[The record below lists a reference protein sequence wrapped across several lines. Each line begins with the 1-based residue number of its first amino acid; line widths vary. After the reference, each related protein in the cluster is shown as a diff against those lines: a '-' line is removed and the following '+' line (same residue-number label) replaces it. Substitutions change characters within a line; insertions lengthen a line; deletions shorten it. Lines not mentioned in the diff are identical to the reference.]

1 MANKLLS
8 IAVVGH
14 TNAGKTSLLR
24 TLTRNKRFGE
34 ISPRNSTTKYVS
46 KTSVNIGGESRLNL
60 FDTPGFEDSN
70 AFREYVRQF
79 EGSSSRQAALKEFLS
94 SPEAIGIYEQ
104 QAKVVRTL
112 LDEIDV
118 VFYVIDCTEEPL
130 PKYLCELD
138 VLAMC
143 GRPVLPVLNFVS
155 NNETYADF
163 WSATLADRGL
173 HIKVSFDAVAP
184 KFGSE
189 PTLYKKLG
197 ALLEDRQKELDD
209 IAAGLAEESKTRR
222 MAGLTSIAGL
232 LVDAAA
238 YRAEIRN
245 DDEKGKRAQAMR
257 MQDQLRQAEQS
268 CVETLLQIF
277 GFDRDDLADTDLSV
291 MCSSAEDDLFNPENF
306 KAASTRLGFGALIG
320 SAIGVGIDIALVGIS
335 LGAGAV
341 VGGAI
346 GGAIAS
352 YAKELYAWG
361 RSKYLGLVFF
371 IFDDVTLA
379 ILMERQ
385 LQLLTALQHR
395 THASLVPLT
404 RDSRGYGKNAWREV
418 TAAVTKIRA
427 HPEWCGIDRE
437 PVANIGRDEA
447 IRCIRDLYATESSK
461 IE

>member
-34 ISPRNSTTKYVS
+34 VSPRNATTKYVS
-46 KTSVNIGGESRLNL
+46 KTSVIIAGEPRLNL

-79 EGSSSRQAALKEFLS
+79 EGGGSRQATLRAFLS
-94 SPEAIGIYEQ
+94 SPEADGIYEQ

-112 LDEIDV
+112 LDKIDV
-118 VFYVIDCTEEPL
+118 VFYVIDCTEQPL

-155 NNETYADF
+155 DNETYAES

-173 HIKVSFDAVAP
+173 HIKVSFDAVTP

-189 PTLYKKLG
+189 PTLYKRLG

-209 IAAGLAEESKTRR
+209 IAAGLADESETRR
-222 MAGLTSIAGL
+222 MTGLTSIAGL

-238 YRAEIRN
+238 YRAEVQN
-245 DDEKGKRAQAMR
+245 DDEAAKKVQAKR

-268 CVETLLQIF
+268 CVKTLLEIF
-277 GFDRDDLADTDLSV
+277 SFDRDDLADTELPVMNSSV
-291 MCSSAEDDLFNPENF
+291 EDDLFNPEAF
-306 KAASTRLGFGALIG
+306 KAASTRLGIGAVIG
-320 SAIGVGIDIALVGIS
+320 TAIGLGIDIALIGGS

-341 VGGAI
+341 AGGAI
-346 GGAIAS
+346 GGAIAG
-352 YAKELYAWG
+352 YAKELYGWA
-361 RSKYLGLVFF
+361 RAKYLGLVYFS
-371 IFDDVTLA
+371 FDDTTLA
-379 ILMERQ
+379 ILMDRQ

-395 THASLVPLT
+395 THASQVALT
-404 RDSRGYGKNAWREV
+404 RGSRGYGENAWSELTTV
-418 TAAVTKIRA
+418 VTKIRA
-427 HPEWCGIDRE
+427 HPEWCGIGGE
-437 PVANIGRDEA
+437 PDLNIGRDEA